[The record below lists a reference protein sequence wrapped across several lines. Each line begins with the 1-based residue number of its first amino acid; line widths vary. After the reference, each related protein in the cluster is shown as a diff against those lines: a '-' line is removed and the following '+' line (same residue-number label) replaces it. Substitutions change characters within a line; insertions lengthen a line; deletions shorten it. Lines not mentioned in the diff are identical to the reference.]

1 MAPLVQWQ
9 EALKTLLNIPRY
21 GHLALED
28 PQSEISVSLERDGES
43 LDVTR
48 NNVVA
53 SLRPFTIGVMLP
65 VNRVECLSGK
75 SLRLSM
81 RQTGGCQ
88 RLLGTIT
95 LQWTRAISLGDY
107 SLCLFET
114 PDCENFCSP
123 APAFAWYDLHTA
135 WRVYRSRKRNP
146 YNFQMTRSDL
156 RCNWVFYICPR
167 PVVLVTVEH
176 NGASNMF
183 PMDLIGPTDSPWFS
197 MALRRTSPAIKL
209 MQESRKMALA
219 SVPFAYK
226 DYAYELGKHHRKET
240 IDWASLPFPTVH
252 SELFK
257 LPVAEAALRVREV
270 SVEQFHDVG
279 SHVLFLTKIL
289 QDTPEGGCRNQMFH
303 AFSSYRQYLSW
314 TMPRQAASPAAS
326 SM

>member
-1 MAPLVQWQ
+1 MGPLVQWQ
-9 EALKTLLNIPRY
+9 ENLKILLNIPRY
-21 GHLALED
+21 GPLALEG
-28 PQSEISVSLERDGES
+28 PQSEISVSLEGDGES

-53 SLRPFTIGVMLP
+53 ALRPFTIGVMLP
-65 VNRVECLSGK
+65 VNRAERLSGRT
-75 SLRLSM
+75 LRLCM
-81 RQTGGCQ
+81 RETGGRQ

-95 LQWTRAISLGDY
+95 LQWTRAILLEGY
-107 SLCLFET
+107 SFCLFET
-114 PDCENFCSP
+114 PACENFCSP
-123 APAFAWYDLHTA
+123 APTLGWYDFHTT

-183 PMDLIGPTDSPWFS
+183 PMDLIGSTDSPWFS

-219 SVPFAYK
+219 DVPFACK
-226 DYAYELGKHHRKET
+226 DFAYELGKHHRKET
-240 IDWASLPFPTVH
+240 IDWASLPFPTGR

-257 LPVAEAALRVREV
+257 LPVAEAALKVREV
-270 SVEQFHDVG
+270 RVEQFHDVG
-279 SHVLFLTKIL
+279 SHVLFLTRIL
-289 QDTPEGGCRNQMFH
+289 QETPHGVSRNQMFH

-314 TMPRQAASPAAS
+314 TTPRHLA
-326 SM
+326 